1 MPANLPG
8 TFMFYLILALSGALT
23 GVTTVLFGFG
33 GGFVVVPL
41 LYRMLSAS
49 QDAATASSAMHVAV
63 ATSTAVMILNAVLAT
78 RKQAHAGNLLRAY
91 LWPWAGF
98 IAVGAVIGAFVA
110 VATSSD
116 FVRFAFIAYLAVTI
130 ADCIGRRGFLSRRD
144 TGNPRLLSRTDTVA
158 GGIAI
163 GVIATFLGVGGSVM
177 TVPLLRR
184 RGLSMAQAT
193 AMANPLSLPVALAGT
208 ASYAVLGWL
217 QPVPTNAWQLG
228 YINVPAFLLLAC
240 GSLLGI
246 QLTSRFLGR
255 VPDRMHARIY
265 VGLLVV
271 VMSSMLI
278 K

>member
-1 MPANLPG
+1 
-8 TFMFYLILALSGALT
+8 MFYLILALSGALT

-33 GGFVVVPL
+33 GGFVIVPL
-41 LYRMLSAS
+41 LYHMLSAS
-49 QDAATASSAMHVAV
+49 QDAATTYSAMHVAV

-78 RKQAHAGNLLRAY
+78 RKQARAGNLLRAY

-98 IAVGAVIGAFVA
+98 IAAGAIIGACVA
-110 VATSSD
+110 IATSSD
-116 FVRFAFIAYLAVTI
+116 LVRFAFIAYLAVTI
-130 ADCIGRRGFLSRRD
+130 ADCLGRRGFLSRRGAD
-144 TGNPRLLSRTDTVA
+144 EPRLLSRVDTVA
-158 GGIAI
+158 GGITI

-208 ASYAVLGWL
+208 ASYVVLGWL
-217 QPVPTNAWQLG
+217 RPIHADTWQLG

-240 GSLLGI
+240 GSFAGV
-246 QLTSRFLGR
+246 QLASRFLGR
-255 VPDRMHARIY
+255 VPDRVHARIY

-271 VMSSMLI
+271 VMSSMLV